1 MDYQNSTQLY
11 IRPAINIGVPP
22 QQRRHKLAF
31 PGGVALWRRAGWV
44 LLILIPFVLSI
55 NTFLV
60 SSLQNV
66 DKSIVEVNGKRH
78 ELMDK
83 KIGLLAQ
90 RAGMLVPAHIEQT
103 ASAKLSL
110 YLPSKRQVGHFN
122 RRTRTFNYL

>member
-11 IRPAINIGVPP
+11 IRPAINIGAR
-22 QQRRHKLAF
+22 QQQKRHKLTF
-31 PGGVALWRRAGWV
+31 PGGVALWRRAGWI

-60 SSLQNV
+60 SSLQSI
-66 DKSIVEVNGKRH
+66 DKSIAGVNSKQH

-83 KIGLLAQ
+83 KIGLLAK

-122 RRTRTFNYL
+122 SRTKTFNYL

>member
-1 MDYQNSTQLY
+1 MNYQNSTQLY
-11 IRPAINIGVPP
+11 IRPAINIGVRQ

-31 PGGVALWRRAGWV
+31 PGGVALWRRAGWI

-66 DKSIVEVNGKRH
+66 DKSIAEVNSKRY

-83 KIGLLAQ
+83 KIGLLAK

-110 YLPSKRQVGHFN
+110 YLPAKRQVGHFN
-122 RRTRTFNYL
+122 RRTGTFNYL